1 MIFKTDG
8 KGTDLNGF
16 LDRGSHLQG
25 ELAFETTFR
34 IDGRFNGHVKSS
46 GDLIVGESGEV
57 EGQIEVG
64 QIFVSGNVRGTV
76 EAQKKVEI
84 TPTGKVYA
92 DLTTPSLVVGN
103 GAIFEGRCV
112 MVRGG
117 AKPNASSPAK
127 AASGDAAPPS
137 PQGEAEPPSRPG
149 GKESQ
154 RSKKGDAAASPS

>member
-1 MIFKTDG
+1 VIFKSDG

-25 ELAFETTFR
+25 ELAFDTTFR
-34 IDGRFNGHVKSS
+34 IDGRFNGHVKSN

-57 EGQIEVG
+57 EGEIEVG

-76 EAQKKVEI
+76 IAQKKVEI

-103 GAIFEGRCV
+103 GALFEGRCV
-112 MVRGG
+112 MVRAGAPSSGTAKGG
-117 AKPNASSPAK
+117 AEAKPVETPA
-127 AASGDAAPPS
+127 P
-137 PQGEAEPPSRPG
+137 EAEAQPVRAG
-149 GKESQ
+149 GKENS
-154 RSKKGDAAASPS
+154 RAKKGDAASSPS

>member
-1 MIFKTDG
+1 MIFKSDG

-34 IDGRFNGHVKSS
+34 IDGRFNGRVKSS

-57 EGQIEVG
+57 EGEIEVG

-76 EAQKKVEI
+76 VAQKKVEI

-103 GAIFEGRCV
+103 GAQFEGRCV
-112 MVRGG
+112 MVRAG
-117 AKPNASSPAK
+117 
-127 AASGDAAPPS
+127 AAPTSSTKGVSEASAVPA
-137 PQGEAEPPSRPG
+137 PAGEAEPPARPG
-149 GKESQ
+149 GKESP
-154 RSKKGDAAASPS
+154 RARKGEGTALPS

>member
-1 MIFKTDG
+1 VIFKSDG

-16 LDRGSHLQG
+16 LDRGSYLQG

-76 EAQKKVEI
+76 TAQKKVEI

-103 GAIFEGRCV
+103 GALFEGRCV

-117 AKPNASSPAK
+117 AKGAVPVK
-127 AASGDAAPPS
+127 AAP
-137 PQGEAEPPSRPG
+137 EATSETTSTVETETASRPG
-149 GKESQ
+149 GKET
-154 RSKKGDAAASPS
+154 RSRKGDSAASPS